1 MFYCTTD
8 GQYINE
14 GQAFT
19 IGDTQYPANW
29 LNLSTPEEKAEI
41 GLEEV
46 IAINQPFN
54 PIYYWTGETLEQA
67 TLTYTGTP
75 KDLLDV
81 QGNAVTQVNQSAY
94 TLLFPTDWMVVRA
107 IETSTTVA
115 PDWNAWR
122 ESIRQ
127 YAADKT
133 IAIKATTNVNEVETV
148 MNNLSWP
155 LDPDQVIAKAAQEV
169 TSEPV

>member
-8 GQYINE
+8 GQYIQE
-14 GQAFT
+14 GQAFE
-19 IGDTQYPANW
+19 IDGTQYPANW
-29 LNLSTPEEKAEI
+29 LNLSTPEEKTAI

-46 IAINQPFN
+46 IATNSPFN
-54 PIYYWTGETLEQA
+54 PIYYWTGEVLEQA

-81 QGNAVTQVNQSAY
+81 QGNAVAQVNQSSY

-107 IETSTTVA
+107 VETSTTVA

-127 YAADKT
+127 YAADT
-133 IAIKATTNVNEVETV
+133 TTAIKATTNVDEVETI

-169 TSEPV
+169 TSESV